1 MSVIVIRKSKD
12 YVYSIWVYE
21 VLVYE
26 EFIIEALSIGPR
38 VLIDEVGFV
47 GKGMSRIMNFD
58 KLQWV

>member
-26 EFIIEALSIGPR
+26 KFIIEGPR
-38 VLIDEVGFV
+38 VLIDEVSFV